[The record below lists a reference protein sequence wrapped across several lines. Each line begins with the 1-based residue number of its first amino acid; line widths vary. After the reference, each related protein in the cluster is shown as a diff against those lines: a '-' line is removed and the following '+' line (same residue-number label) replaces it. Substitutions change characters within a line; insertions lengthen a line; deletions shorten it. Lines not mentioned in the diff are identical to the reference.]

1 MRTNWLLLS
10 LLIVAAGGCAHHP
23 AERPAERREVRGE
36 PAVDR
41 RSDWVMLGERSVDG
55 VRDRDVITVG
65 ARDGRYRRIMLVVEN
80 SALELHDVVVTFGNG
95 THFEPQVRH
104 VFGPQTRSRVIDLPG
119 DARFI
124 RSVEFR
130 YGNLPG
136 GGRARMELWAQ

>member
-1 MRTNWLLLS
+1 MFRKGTLLL
-10 LLIVAAGGCAHHP
+10 LLATGAACAHHSAPPP
-23 AERPAERREVRGE
+23 APRGE
-36 PAVDR
+36 PVVVR
-41 RSDWVMLGERSVDG
+41 RADWVMLGERTVDG
-55 VRDRDVITVG
+55 ARDRDMIQVG
-65 ARDGRYRRIMLVVEN
+65 AREGRYRRIMLVVEN
-80 SALELHDVVVTFGNG
+80 SALELFDVEVTFGNG
-95 THFEPQVRH
+95 SRFSPHTRH

>member
-1 MRTNWLLLS
+1 MLLL
-10 LLIVAAGGCAHHP
+10 LVAGAACAHHDAPPP
-23 AERPAERREVRGE
+23 APRGE
-36 PAVDR
+36 PVVVR
-41 RSDWVMLGERSVDG
+41 RADWVMLGERTVDG
-55 VRDRDVITVG
+55 ARDRDVIQVG
-65 ARDGRYRRIMLVVEN
+65 AREGRYRRIMLVVEN
-80 SALELHDVVVTFGNG
+80 SALELFDLEVTFGNG
-95 THFEPQVRH
+95 SRFSPHTRH